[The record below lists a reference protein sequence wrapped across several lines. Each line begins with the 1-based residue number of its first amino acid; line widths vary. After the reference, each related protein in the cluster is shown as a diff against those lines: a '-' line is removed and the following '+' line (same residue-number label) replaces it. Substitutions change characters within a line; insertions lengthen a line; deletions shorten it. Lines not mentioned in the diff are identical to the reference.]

1 MPELQNQL
9 FSWTPMHIGSGN
21 NPGPVEYTFELVA
34 LPLGVMNAN
43 DAFESALKVYTTTT
57 TATSL
62 IYTQAEPT
70 LEPNVYYAWRVT
82 ARSIMYPTSKLF
94 QNEGRSEVSVFVLYD
109 GDIPYR

>member
-1 MPELQNQL
+1 
-9 FSWTPMHIGSGN
+9 
-21 NPGPVEYTFELVA
+21 VEYTFELVS

-82 ARSIMYPTSKLF
+82 AKALCIPPVNSSRM
-94 QNEGRSEVSVFVLYD
+94 RVSEVSVFVLYD
-109 GDIPYR
+109 GDIPYQ